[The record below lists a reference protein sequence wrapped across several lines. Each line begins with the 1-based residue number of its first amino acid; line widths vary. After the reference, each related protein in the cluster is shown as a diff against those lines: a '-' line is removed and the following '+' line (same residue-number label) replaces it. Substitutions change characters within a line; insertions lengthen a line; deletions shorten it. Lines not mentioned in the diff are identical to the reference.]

1 MNKETLFISK
11 PAFNELCKYVC
22 YQIKPSGSEHIDRE
36 ALNFAIYWQI
46 CFILGEKLEI
56 VPGISSKNLFYQ
68 QLLQNTIDNRAIE
81 SFSVSEIIDRNISE
95 LFEKQYP
102 DTKDFN
108 SYHKE
113 NSEGW
118 AESFNFAK

>member
-11 PAFNELCKYVC
+11 PVFNELCKYVC
-22 YQIKPSGSEHIDRE
+22 YQIEPSGSEQLDRE
-36 ALNFAIYWQI
+36 TLNFAIYWQI

-56 VPGISSKNLFYQ
+56 MPGISSKNLFYQ
-68 QLLQNTIDNRAIE
+68 QLLQSKIDNRAAE

-102 DTKDFN
+102 KNKDFN
-108 SYHKE
+108 GYHQE

-118 AESFNFAK
+118 VENFNFVK